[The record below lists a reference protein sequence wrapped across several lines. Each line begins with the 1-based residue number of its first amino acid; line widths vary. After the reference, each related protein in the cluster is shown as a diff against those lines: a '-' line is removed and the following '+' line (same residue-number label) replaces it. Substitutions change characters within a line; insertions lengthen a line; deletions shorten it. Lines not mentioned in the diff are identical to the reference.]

1 MIDVNLIGAP
11 AFSVAVVGDDFVYT
25 GVNRRM
31 SEITGLFHHDMVGLS
46 PSTCLPAAMAEAV
59 TARYR
64 HCLTARQSI
73 ESEAFHDLPDG
84 GRWWHVT
91 LTPVLDQVGT
101 ASALVAVVTDITA
114 RKAAEREG
122 REAEARMALA
132 MDVLDGGFWHLDIA
146 TGDVEVTPKLAAL
159 LGVRPADDL
168 RWDAL
173 TAGIHPE
180 DAAPIDIGPM
190 LRGEIDHATV
200 EYRIDQPQGGP
211 RWFRSRRRLLRDE
224 GGVPERVMGAVLDIT
239 EQRRLEDRYARE
251 ARTDAL
257 TGLANR
263 RGFETSADAFLKRS
277 GAGGR
282 GFGLIVL
289 DLDRFKDINDR
300 HGHATGD
307 AVLRELAAR
316 MRRVVRPDDVVA
328 RLGGDEFAILVADV
342 EHGALPH
349 LAQRLVVAAQD
360 PIATPA
366 GDLSVGVSLG
376 IARTVAGDAG
386 ISDLAARADRA
397 LYEVKLAGRG
407 TWKCAA

>member
-11 AFSVAVVGDDFVYT
+11 AFSVAAVGDDFVFT

-31 SEITGLFHHDMVGLS
+31 SAITGLFREDMVGLS
-46 PSTCLPAAMAEAV
+46 PWRCLPAGMAKAV

-64 HCLTARQSI
+64 RCLDARHSI

-91 LTPVLDQVGT
+91 LTPVLDDTGT
-101 ASALVAVVTDITA
+101 ASALVTVVTDITA
-114 RKAAEREG
+114 RKRAERDA

-146 TGDVEVTPKLAAL
+146 TGHVEVAPKLAAL
-159 LGVRPADDL
+159 LGIRAVDGMG
-168 RWDAL
+168 WDTV
-173 TAGIHPE
+173 TAGIYRG
-180 DAAPIDIGPM
+180 DAAVLDLGPL
-190 LRGEIDHATV
+190 LRGEIDAATV
-200 EYRIDQPQGGP
+200 EFRVDDPQGGR
-211 RWFRSRRRLLRDE
+211 RWFRSRRRLLRGE
-224 GGVPERVMGAVLDIT
+224 AGAPERVIGAVLDIT
-239 EQRRLEDRYARE
+239 EQRRLEERYARE

-263 RGFETSADAFLKRS
+263 RGFEASAEHFLRRG

-282 GFGLIVL
+282 GFGLIVI
-289 DLDRFKDINDR
+289 DLDRFKAINDR

-316 MRRVVRPDDVVA
+316 MRGIVRPDDVVA

-342 EHGALPH
+342 DHGALPR
-349 LAQRLVVAAQD
+349 LAQRLVLAAQE
-360 PIATPA
+360 PVSTPA
-366 GDLSVGVSLG
+366 GDLLIGVSLG
-376 IARTVAGDAG
+376 VARAVVGENAL
-386 ISDLAARADRA
+386 SDLAERADRA
-397 LYEVKLAGRG
+397 LYDVKLAGRG